1 MTRDLRSNALTLV
14 DSAGHQISGQDDIDS
29 MAVEYTSDY
38 GSDADNG
45 NVASAPVFQSR
56 LVALV
61 VLSVAC
67 TTAAIVAGSYALW
80 LSRHSVAHEA
90 LSDVNAILKTCQD
103 RMARMEQDF
112 HQQSAATGS

>member
-1 MTRDLRSNALTLV
+1 MRSDLRSNALTLV
-14 DSAGHQISGQDDIDS
+14 DSAGHQISGRDDFDA
-29 MAVEYTSDY
+29 MAVDYTSDY
-38 GSDADNG
+38 DFEAETG
-45 NVASAPVFQSR
+45 NAAPEFQSR
-56 LVALV
+56 MVALV

-103 RMARMEQDF
+103 RMARMEKDF
-112 HQQSAATGS
+112 RQQSAATGL